1 MTEMLRPML
10 ESCRAD
16 TRHFTC
22 IPAYERAFKN
32 KNGRIDGNLAVNT
45 PYALHSGRIVLLFV

>member
-1 MTEMLRPML
+1 ML
-10 ESCRAD
+10 ELAVLIPG
-16 TRHFTC
+16 TLLA

-45 PYALHSGRIVLLFV
+45 PYALHSGRTVLLFV